1 MTHSK
6 LLLFALASS
15 ALISAQSIAIAPKN
29 PYIGVGL
36 TQQFTATVTGLTN
49 TSVTWSLLGMGAAN
63 NPKLGSITAAGL
75 YTAPAAIPAQNPVT
89 LVATGSDG
97 KTVGS
102 TYILIEPI
110 GPTLTAISPASI
122 PVKGYTTY
130 TVTITGTGF
139 QPGAQVLAGPYE
151 ISTTSVTPTQIVATG
166 GQSTTGNVT
175 FTVTNP
181 GSTTSNSVTVAF
193 VAPSGGPITVSPATE
208 HVTLGATKQFTASGQ
223 TSVTWTASAGTI
235 SSTGLFT
242 APASMPS
249 SSTVT
254 ITASGSNNQKGTAT
268 VTLVPPASGV
278 TVTPSTANVT
288 LGGTQQFTAT
298 GQSVVMWT
306 ASAGSI
312 STTGLYTAPATM
324 PSSNTVTITAT
335 GTGSQ
340 KGTATVTLVTSAAPI
355 TVTPS
360 TANVTLGGTQQFTA
374 AGQTGVT
381 WTASAGSINSAGLFT
396 APATMPSSSTVTI
409 TATGTGSQKGTA
421 TLTLVAAAS
430 PITVTPS
437 TANVIL
443 GGTQQ
448 FTATGQASVTWTASA
463 GSINSAGLYTAPAAM
478 PSSSSV
484 TVTAKG
490 SGGQSGTAAVTL
502 VAPSPITISPSTATV
517 VLGATQQFTASGQ
530 SGVTWSATAGT
541 ISAAGMFTAPA
552 TMPALSSVT
561 ITAKGTGNQSATATV
576 TLSAVANP
584 QVSSAAAHRFLQQA
598 AFGPSPSDVANVQTL
613 GFQGWINQQF
623 AMAPVSN
630 YTATLSSSQG
640 GLPNLFLANAVTNP
654 DQLRQRVAFALSQIA
669 VISITK
675 QIWNAN
681 VAPFENMLLNDA
693 FVNYRQILGDVTL
706 SPCMGYYLDMGNNA
720 AANPSQGT
728 VANENYAR
736 EVMQLFTIGPNML
749 NADGTLQM
757 DSSGNLIPTYNQSNV
772 TELARVLTGWT
783 FAPTSGSPQWGINVD
798 GYTNMGV
805 PMVSVAAYHDAGS
818 KNLLNGF
825 VSPAG
830 LTPIAD
836 LNGALD
842 NLFSHQNVG
851 PFISKQ
857 LIQHLVK
864 SNPSPAY
871 VGRVVAAFNNNGSGV
886 RGDMKAVIT
895 AILLDPEAR
904 ANDNGFNDQ
913 PTDGHLQEPVLFLT
927 GFVRALN
934 GQMNTQNYFSSDMA
948 NLGQD
953 IFNPASVFNY
963 YSPNYGIPDT
973 SLRGGEFQIYNTF
986 TSIYRANLVSSFFS
1000 NYSNPVQTYGPG
1012 VTVDLTAYMA
1022 LVSNPPALVNA
1033 LDNTLT
1039 GGVLPAPIKQI
1050 VATAVQ
1056 ADAGTTTLHQLQ
1068 DALYLILTSNYYN
1081 VWH

>member
-15 ALISAQSIAIAPKN
+15 ALISAQSIALSPKN
-29 PYIGVGL
+29 LYIGVGL
-36 TQQFTATVTGLTN
+36 TQQFTATVTGLPT
-49 TSVTWSLLGMGAAN
+49 TQVTWSLLGMGAVN
-63 NPKLGSITAAGL
+63 NPKLGAVTASGL

-110 GPTLTAISPASI
+110 GPTLTSISPASI
-122 PVKGYTTY
+122 PVSGYTTY
-130 TVTITGTGF
+130 TVTITGSGF
-139 QPGAQVLAGPYE
+139 QSGARVLAGPYE
-151 ISTTSVTPTQIVATG
+151 IGTTSITPTQIVATG
-166 GQSTTGNVT
+166 GQMTTGNVL
-175 FTVTNP
+175 FSVTNP
-181 GSTTSNSVTVAF
+181 GSTTSNTVTVAF
-193 VAPSGGPITVSPATE
+193 VAPSGGPITVSPSSAN
-208 HVTLGATKQFTASGQ
+208 VTLGSTQQFTATGQ
-223 TSVTWTASAGTI
+223 TGVTWTASAGAI
-235 SSTGLFT
+235 SSAGLYT
-242 APASMPS
+242 APATMPS

-254 ITASGSNNQKGTAT
+254 ITASGTSNQKGTAT
-268 VTLVPPASGV
+268 VTLVAPSSGI
-278 TVTPSTANVT
+278 TVTPATSNVT

-298 GQSVVMWT
+298 GQ
-306 ASAGSI
+306 
-312 STTGLYTAPATM
+312 
-324 PSSNTVTITAT
+324 
-335 GTGSQ
+335 
-340 KGTATVTLVTSAAPI
+340 
-355 TVTPS
+355 
-360 TANVTLGGTQQFTA
+360 
-374 AGQTGVT
+374 TGVT
-381 WTASAGSINSAGLFT
+381 WTASAGSISTTGLFT

-409 TATGTGSQKGTA
+409 TATGTSNQKGTA
-421 TLTLVAAAS
+421 TVTLVAPAA
-430 PITVTPS
+430 PIMVTPS
-437 TANVIL
+437 TANVTL
-443 GGTQQ
+443 GSTQQ
-448 FTATGQASVTWTASA
+448 FTATGQTSVTWTASA
-463 GSINSAGLYTAPAAM
+463 GSINSAGLYTAPATM

-484 TVTAKG
+484 TIKASG
-490 SGGQSGTAAVTL
+490 SGNQSGTATVTL

-530 SGVTWSATAGT
+530 ASVTWSATAGT
-541 ISAAGMFTAPA
+541 ISAGGLFTAPA
-552 TMPALSSVT
+552 TMPVLSSVT
-561 ITAKGTGNQSATATV
+561 ITAKGSGNQSATATV

-598 AFGPSPSDVANVQTL
+598 AFGPSPSDVANVQAL

-630 YTATLSSSQG
+630 YTAALSSSQG
-640 GLPNLFLANAVTNP
+640 GLPNLFLGNAVTNP

-675 QIWNAN
+675 QIWNQN

-749 NADGTLQM
+749 NADGTFQT
-757 DSSGNLIPTYNQSNV
+757 DSSGNLVPTYNQSNV

-783 FAPTSGSPQWGINVD
+783 FAPTSGNPQWGINVD
-798 GYTNMGV
+798 GNTNMGV

-836 LNGALD
+836 LNGAMD
-842 NLFSHQNVG
+842 NIFNHQNVG

-857 LIQHLVK
+857 LIQHMVK

-871 VGRVVAAFNNNGSGV
+871 VARVVAAFNNNGSGV

-934 GQMNTQNYFSSDMA
+934 GQMNSQNYFSSDMA
-948 NLGQD
+948 NVGQD
-953 IFNPASVFNY
+953 VFNPASVFNY
-963 YSPNYGIPDT
+963 YSPNYVVPDT
-973 SLRGGEFQIYNTF
+973 GLQGGEFQIYNTF

-1012 VTVDLTAYMA
+1012 VTVDLTAYMP

-1039 GGVLPAPIKQI
+1039 GGILPAALKQI

-1056 ADAGTTTLHQLQ
+1056 ADAGTTTIHQLQ
-1068 DALYLILTSNYYN
+1068 DAVYLILTSNYYN